1 MSVVWGCALVCGA
14 AVAVFLLVF
23 HLGFDFLFKNALLA
37 ENVLL
42 QWLLFWCLFWV
53 VAVLLLV
60 VVVAVSVFLLV
71 FYFGFIFS
79 PKNFFLENS
88 F

>member
-60 VVVAVSVFLLV
+60 VVVAVSVFFACVLLR
-71 FYFGFIFS
+71 FYFFT
-79 PKNFFLENS
+79 KKLFFRK
-88 F
+88 